1 MFETNEPPGFQDA
14 LNALNERD
22 ALLRQQR
29 AFNPSLG
36 SHPILSGDLLAA
48 AAAADI
54 KVTVNPKP
62 IPPGELLP
70 LLLASG
76 SLRRMK

>member
-14 LNALNERD
+14 LNMRD
-22 ALLRQQR
+22 ELARQKRTFQ
-29 AFNPSLG
+29 PSLG
-36 SHPILSGDLLAA
+36 SHPLLSGDLLAA